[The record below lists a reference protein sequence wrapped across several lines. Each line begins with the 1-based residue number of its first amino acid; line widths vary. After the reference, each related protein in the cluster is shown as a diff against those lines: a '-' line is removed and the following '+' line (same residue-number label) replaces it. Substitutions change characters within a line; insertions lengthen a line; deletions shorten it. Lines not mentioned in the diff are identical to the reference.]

1 MWSDTLWGLI
11 VDNFFRN
18 FELNRL
24 SFWIGFLAATLF
36 WWLLRILRPRL
47 VRLVQASR
55 ERILSLRE
63 DVNVK
68 IDVNLRNHTL
78 RQAENL
84 HLAAPLF
91 SLSEIV
97 IPPELLA
104 PPHSV
109 EPGEAPPPQDITEYV
124 LPYTPD
130 YPEIA
135 ATYGWPKLTLAEAL
149 AGGANLIVTGLPGSG
164 KTVALAHLAIQI
176 AKEKPLP
183 GITNQPIP
191 LLVHTADL
199 LLAPKDL
206 DNILRPL
213 IEILTQS
220 ISGIKEEHII
230 TFVEKSIE
238 KNRLLL
244 LIDGLDELPPE
255 QVQIV
260 ADYLNQLL
268 EEYPSLRVIV
278 TASVN
283 FYDGL
288 TALGFIPVSMAAWDD
303 RKRTQFINRWSNLW
317 IKYVGTQKEEA
328 EPIDPVLLNAWL
340 FNDKST
346 QTPLE
351 QTLKVWATYASDTL
365 GPNPIDAIEAYIRRM
380 TVDVSSSRYDLERIA
395 IKSLVSAQPIFS
407 STEAANWSS
416 LTEMIEDQV
425 SEVEENFTLSSEEVI
440 ATKDKIGN
448 VKTSELLSTL
458 AENGFLNIHQY
469 SKLSFSNPII
479 HSYLAG
485 CNENAHFYI
494 ESLFKNSNWLTAS
507 YSLGY
512 FTAQNQ
518 LPSAITEH
526 VDQSKDPLQEELL
539 FAARWLRDAPE
550 NTDWYGKV
558 MRRLADILQNDSLP
572 LGIRVRALAALTISR
587 STGVNVLIHNLIT
600 SNDPTTRQLAAL
612 GAGQMQDIKVVS
624 NLISLFNDSIPNV
637 RRAACLALV
646 AIGNSPALEAVAEAL
661 LRGDDD
667 LRRMAA
673 EALSNNYEEGYP
685 TLKEGAALDDLLVRR
700 SVVYGLQ
707 RVNETWSNKILERLQ
722 LKDEQWV
729 VKTAATQALE
739 ELSLPNPHT
748 PRKLPPLTETPW
760 LISFAGERGIGV
772 APGKP
777 AMDLILLALKEGNE
791 EQQLAALNFLS
802 LRGDSTTISEIHS
815 FYTKNQGELR
825 EAAFN
830 SLWHQAATGNK
841 IHVTQ

>member
-109 EPGEAPPPQDITEYV
+109 EPGEAPPPQDITEHV

-176 AKEKPLP
+176 AKGKPLP

-351 QTLKVWATYASDTL
+351 QTLKVWATYARDTL

-407 STEAANWSS
+407 STEAADWSS

-425 SEVEENFTLSSEEVI
+425 TEVEENFTLSSEEVI
-440 ATKDKIGN
+440 ETKDKIGN

-458 AENGFLNIHQY
+458 AENGFLNIHHN

-612 GAGQMQDIKVVS
+612 GAGQIQDIKVVS

-802 LRGDSTTISEIHS
+802 LRGDSTTITEIHS